1 MSKKDMLRI
10 LVVDDHVSSR
20 MITVDTL
27 TSLGIRQVLVAK
39 DGQDAFNKAVQ
50 TPVHIVISDLHMPN
64 VDGFQLIQAIRSH
77 PNISKT
83 GVIIVTGKKDLNVV
97 KQASRLGVNNVLAKP
112 FAPEILQKAVESVV
126 GKL

>member
-97 KQASRLGVNNVLAKP
+97 KQASTLGVNNVLAKP